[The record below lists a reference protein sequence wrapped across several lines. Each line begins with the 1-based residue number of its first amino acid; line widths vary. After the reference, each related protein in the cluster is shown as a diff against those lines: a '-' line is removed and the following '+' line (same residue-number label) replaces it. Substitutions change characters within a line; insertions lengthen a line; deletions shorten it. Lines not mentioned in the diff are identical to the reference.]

1 MRAFHCSWWCF
12 FIAFFIWFS
21 AAPLLS
27 EIKDT
32 LGLTKQEI
40 WNSSIAGVAS
50 TIVMPFINRPMCDKY
65 GPRIMMSVILLV
77 ACVPT
82 ALTGVVQSASD
93 LLLIRMFIGIGGSTF
108 VMCQYWTSR
117 MFTREVV
124 GTVNALAGGW
134 GNLGGGVTQ
143 LVVGSALFPLF
154 KSIYSDD
161 DDCIPGA
168 IPAVGACA
176 SEKSWRMV
184 CIIPAIVTAITAI
197 WILSHSDDAPK
208 GNYYEM
214 KQHGAM
220 PTICAASSFRDV
232 RTTSTRGY
240 SSCSTRAASVWS

>member
-1 MRAFHCSWWCF
+1 
-12 FIAFFIWFS
+12 
-21 AAPLLS
+21 
-27 EIKDT
+27 
-32 LGLTKQEI
+32 
-40 WNSSIAGVAS
+40 
-50 TIVMPFINRPMCDKY
+50 
-65 GPRIMMSVILLV
+65 MSVILLV

-168 IPAVGACA
+168 ITTVGACA